1 MSESYGDL
9 LTRLA
14 GSNESTDSDGAALQ
28 RFLRRIDFPRAVV
41 VCGVVYIEGK
51 GTLEAPP
58 ASVHAMAQMLL
69 GVAEAVA

>member
-14 GSNESTDSDGAALQ
+14 GGNESTDSDGATLQ
-28 RFLRRIDFPRAVV
+28 RFLRLIDFPRAVV
-41 VCGVVYIEGK
+41 ACGVVYLDGK

-58 ASVHAMAQMLL
+58 ASVHAIAKMVL
-69 GVAEAVA
+69 GVVA